1 MYGSVSFILEWNG
14 LKFALSS
21 DTFPNK
27 WWYDGPFELAVDYVS
42 SASGKVRVVY
52 IGGSSRSG
60 TGILG
65 RVFSR
70 IDGAAH
76 GGELRRL
83 WSRGLRPGKT
93 CDCGRPHSE
102 CPIWSELLVPGAS
115 YIEPSIAELS
125 HVQAA
130 AAPESHAWLHA
141 LRILRRRSPPAAS
154 SAAARYVELY
164 SDLYQAFAR
173 SAGSSIVM
181 DNSKNPADAALF
193 VDAPGIEAYCVQIV
207 RDPRGVLFSA
217 RKRSSP
223 DDPGR
228 FRPLETTKVA
238 VYWMLRQ
245 MTFNALRRRYGDER
259 SLVVIYERLMENPN
273 LALADACSMLGEPE
287 PAGDLQSGVPFR
299 VPEVH
304 GPDGSSVQRFV
315 TTEVVLRVDDR
326 WIGDLHP
333 ADRAL
338 MTFLTYPL
346 LRRYGYPIRA
356 GSSQR
361 RDK

>member
-1 MYGSVSFILEWNG
+1 M
-14 LKFALSS
+14 
-21 DTFPNK
+21 T
-27 WWYDGPFELAVDYVS
+27 VDVN
-42 SASGKVRVVY
+42 SAPGKVKVVY

-83 WSRGLRPGKT
+83 WSRGLRPGRT
-93 CDCGRPHSE
+93 CDCGRPHAE
-102 CPIWSELLVPGAS
+102 CPIWSKLLVPGAS
-115 YIEPSIAELS
+115 YIEPSLS
-125 HVQAA
+125 DLAQVQET
-130 AAPESHAWLHA
+130 AAPEAHAWWHA
-141 LRILRRRSPPAAS
+141 LKILRRRSPPAPS
-154 SAAARYVELY
+154 SAEARYIELY
-164 SDLYQAFAR
+164 SDLFRAFAHA
-173 SAGSSIVM
+173 AGSSIVM
-181 DNSKNPADAALF
+181 DNSKNPADAALL
-193 VDAPGIEAYCVQIV
+193 VDAPDVTAYCVQIV
-207 RDPRGVLFSA
+207 RDPRGVLFYA

-228 FRPLETTKVA
+228 FRPVETAKVA
-238 VYWMLRQ
+238 AYWTLRQ
-245 MTFNALRRRYGDER
+245 LTFDALRRRYGDER

-273 LALADACSMLGEPE
+273 LALADACRMLGEPE
-287 PAGDLQSGVPFR
+287 PAGDLQSGVPFQ

-326 WIGDLHP
+326 WLSDLHS
-333 ADRAL
+333 ADRAM

-346 LRRYGYPIRA
+346 LRRYGYPIRTG
-356 GSSQR
+356 GSGR
-361 RDK
+361 REGD